1 MISKPWSAVATS
13 VPARRHRFVS
23 GGQPVPRATTVPAT
37 SIILSAKTKT
47 LGFTLIEVV
56 LTILLVAL
64 ASAML
69 IPFMG
74 NAVESSAVAPIRI
87 QRTCA
92 LDSVMAGIMTNRPQT
107 DADLSALRTRLMAAG
122 IGASFVTF
130 PTSAP
135 YSATSGGTKN
145 LRVTVTNSIGQ
156 RLTTL
161 FAVE

>member
-1 MISKPWSAVATS
+1 MISKPWSACGNRYSGRHRLVSAGQPVLRATS
-13 VPARRHRFVS
+13 VFDRSDVS
-23 GGQPVPRATTVPAT
+23 SSQLSPRA
-37 SIILSAKTKT
+37 
-47 LGFTLIEVV
+47 GFTLVEVV

-107 DADLSALRTRLMAAG
+107 DADLSALRTRLIAAG